1 MFTNF
6 DFNVFVR
13 WAPLLAEGMAL
24 SLLLTGIAIVGG
36 ILLGAILAIMRLSS
50 NRPISWVAGFYVN
63 FFRSIPLILVIFW
76 FYFSV
81 PIIIGRPIGSFYS
94 VLVAFTMFE
103 AAYYCEIV
111 RAGIMSVGHGQRAA
125 AQAIGLNSIRVAVHV
140 ILPQAF
146 RNMVPVLVTRSI
158 VMFQDT
164 SLVYVVGLRDFMTTS
179 DIVAT
184 RENRIVEMYLFAGAV
199 YFAFC
204 FAGSM
209 WARSLQ
215 RKYAI

>member
-1 MFTNF
+1 MFGNF
-6 DFNVFVR
+6 DFQVIVR

-24 SLLLTGIAIVGG
+24 SLLLTGIAIIGG
-36 ILLGAILAIMRLSS
+36 VVLGAVLAIMRLSPS
-50 NRPISWVAGFYVN
+50 RLLSWPSGFYVN

-81 PIIIGRPIGSFYS
+81 PIVIGRPVGSFYS
-94 VLVAFTMFE
+94 VLIAFTMFE
-103 AAYYCEIV
+103 AAYYCEII
-111 RAGIMSVGHGQRAA
+111 RAGIMSVGRGQSAA
-125 AQAIGLNSIRVAVHV
+125 AQAIGLSSFQAATSV

-146 RNMVPVLVTRSI
+146 RNMLPVLLTRSI

-164 SLVYVVGLRDFMTTS
+164 SLVYVVGLRDFMTTA

-184 RENRIVEMYLFAGAV
+184 RENRIVEMYLFAAV
-199 YFAFC
+199 VYLAIC

>member
-1 MFTNF
+1 MFANF
-6 DFNVFVR
+6 DFSVIVR
-13 WAPLLAEGMAL
+13 WAPLLAQGMAL
-24 SLLLTGIAIVGG
+24 SLVLTGLAIIGG
-36 ILLGAILAIMRLSS
+36 ILLGSVLAMMRLSS

-76 FYFSV
+76 FYFSA

-111 RAGIMSVGHGQRAA
+111 RAGIMSVGRGQRAA
-125 AQAIGLNSIRVAVHV
+125 AQAIGLSSLGVAIYV

-146 RNMVPVLVTRSI
+146 RNMIPILVTRSI

-164 SLVYVVGLRDFMTTS
+164 SLVYVVGLRDFMTTT
-179 DIVAT
+179 DIIAT
-184 RENRIVEMYLFAGAV
+184 RENRIVEMYLFAGLV
-199 YFAFC
+199 YFLIC